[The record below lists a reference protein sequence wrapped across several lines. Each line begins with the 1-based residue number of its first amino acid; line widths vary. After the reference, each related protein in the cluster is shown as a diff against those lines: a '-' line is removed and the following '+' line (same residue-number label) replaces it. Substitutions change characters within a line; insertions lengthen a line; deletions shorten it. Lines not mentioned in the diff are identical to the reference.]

1 LNPAGSVESP
11 GLHRGLGRFDATL
24 LTINSVVGAGVLAL
38 PAGLALDAGRWSL
51 AVVLVA
57 FVVIGFMALSL
68 AEVASRFEVTAGR
81 RSTRKSPS
89 VR

>member
-1 LNPAGSVESP
+1 MSGPDAGGSP
-11 GLHRGLGRFDATL
+11 GLLRGLGRFDATL

-57 FVVIGFMALSL
+57 FDARMLSVL
-68 AEVASRFEVTAGR
+68 REAKLKAETL
-81 RSTRKSPS
+81 
-89 VR
+89 